1 MLQEIALRND
11 IARDAPE
18 IAVLLT
24 PTSDQTVCKS
34 DRKMQS
40 SILLVL
46 LLSYSGWVNGL
57 CDLENG
63 VIAHC
68 HELEDVKYIETYDLE
83 TLKASQTKAVL
94 RPGIFVNLTSLRH
107 LDLSRSGIERIE
119 PGTFRELHNLR
130 SLDLAENNLEQL
142 ELGSIDGLHHLHNL
156 NLRKNNLQQLPPVL
170 ARLKIKYLDIQGN
183 PLQCNCSTLRVRDL
197 IVKRGV
203 KIMKKVLCAGPGNL
217 KGMSLFKVDTT
228 TTCRFEEQD
237 REMQNDQPSEEEF
250 GSGDDLGSEEFT
262 SGSSEVP
269 KEVEIET
276 PLPDVPETSPLSIV
290 QSSTEA
296 TATTQMALKKTID
309 EEIYFDADEKTSTV
323 AAEGQKVYVD
333 NLFHPEGSGDVD
345 DGSGEGSGTDEV
357 FGLWT
362 KIGEVEKPVEN
373 EESSSVGNGLFDMFV
388 NMIWSTT
395 ETPGTNDPDLEEE
408 QFIDVSSAKEVE
420 EEVVTQKVAP
430 PEMAP
435 ATSEAPKV
443 EVIDESH
450 DKSKLDKVVEES
462 EVEENDR
469 SAEVA
474 LTKQSKKGMGS
485 YFVLGA
491 LLAILATLIGFAAY
505 KGDFCRRRRKRG
517 DVEHGTEMKDM
528 QKALL
533 ETGNSARPK
542 VASNGNVENVPLFQ
556 DATDHGDTKS
566 SNDFQTTIDVS
577 KPPSAERVEPTKPA
591 RNSQNGQRKDTA
603 DQESLNDDS
612 LSARRSSDPVID
624 NCQVN
629 ESPDGPPLSPGAQR
643 VKITLQEN
651 PDSVPKTPILIT
663 RTMAGENLVKTP

>member
-1 MLQEIALRND
+1 
-11 IARDAPE
+11 
-18 IAVLLT
+18 
-24 PTSDQTVCKS
+24 
-34 DRKMQS
+34 MQS
-40 SILLVL
+40 AILLVL

-83 TLKASQTKAVL
+83 TLKASQAKPVL

-119 PGTFRELHNLR
+119 PGAFRELHNLR

-217 KGMSLFKVDTT
+217 KGMSLFKVDTA

-237 REMQNDQPSEEEF
+237 REMQNDQPSVSEEEF
-250 GSGDDLGSEEFT
+250 GSGDDLGNSEELT
-262 SGSSEVP
+262 SGSSEIP

-276 PLPDVPETSPLSIV
+276 PLPDAPEVSTPSIV
-290 QSSTEA
+290 QSSFADTSESQQSSSSSEEA
-296 TATTQMALKKTID
+296 ATTQMALKKTID
-309 EEIYFDADEKTSTV
+309 KDEEIYFDSDEKTSTST
-323 AAEGQKVYVD
+323 AAVERQKVYVD
-333 NLFHPEGSGDVD
+333 NLFHPEGSGDVE

-357 FGLWT
+357 FGTWT

-373 EESSSVGNGLFDMFV
+373 EETSSIGSGLFDMFV
-388 NMIWSTT
+388 NMLWSTT
-395 ETPGTNDPDLEEE
+395 EAPGAANDPDLEEE

-420 EEVVTQKVAP
+420 EEISTQKVTPKETAP
-430 PEMAP
+430 P
-435 ATSEAPKV
+435 TTEAPKV
-443 EVIDESH
+443 EIIDNELH
-450 DKSKLDKVVEES
+450 DKSKLEKVVEES
-462 EVEENDR
+462 DVEENDR

-556 DATDHGDTKS
+556 DATDHGDTKT
-566 SNDFQTTIDVS
+566 NDFQTTIDVS
-577 KPPSAERVEPTKPA
+577 KPPSERTEPTKPP
-591 RNSQNGQRKDTA
+591 RNSQNGQRLKDTA
-603 DQESLNDDS
+603 DQESASLNDDS
-612 LSARRSSDPVID
+612 LSARISSADPVVD
-624 NCQVN
+624 NCPVN
-629 ESPDGPPLSPGAQR
+629 ESPDVNGPPLSPGAQR